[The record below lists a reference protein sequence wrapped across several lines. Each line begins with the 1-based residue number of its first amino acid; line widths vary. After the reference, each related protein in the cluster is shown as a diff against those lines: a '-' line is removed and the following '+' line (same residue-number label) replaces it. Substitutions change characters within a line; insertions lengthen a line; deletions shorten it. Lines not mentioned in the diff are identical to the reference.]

1 MSIDINK
8 AIDSFNDVFGTTPQV
23 AARAPGRVNIIGEHT
38 DYNDGFV
45 LPMAIEYDTVI
56 VGLPRKDRTIRMY
69 ASNLD
74 RNAEADLD
82 KRVRNPEDPWTDY
95 IVGVVDELFKLDK
108 TVHGADLLVMG
119 DVPIG
124 CGLSSSAA
132 LEMAALVFFEALG
145 NFKFA
150 DKDAALLGQRVENNF
165 LGLSTGIMD
174 QFISRSAQKDHALFL
189 DCRSYAGENVP
200 IAFDEFVFVVAN
212 TACARGLTASKYNE
226 RVEECKEAVHKLQ
239 LLLNKSGEKLR
250 DYTHDELLS
259 IRDQLQDIPFRR
271 AQHVITENDRCL
283 KAREAMRAGDVQ
295 ALGTLLNASH
305 ESLRVDYEVT
315 STELDTLS
323 AIGRSLPGCLG
334 ARMTGAGFGGCTV
347 NLVRKDAV
355 DRFCEDLMRQY
366 GEETG
371 ISGEVYVSK
380 PAEGAG
386 LIQLG

>member
-1 MSIDINK
+1 M
-8 AIDSFNDVFGTTPQV
+8 
-23 AARAPGRVNIIGEHT
+23 
-38 DYNDGFV
+38 
-45 LPMAIEYDTVI
+45 
-56 VGLPRKDRTIRMY
+56 
-69 ASNLD
+69 
-74 RNAEADLD
+74 
-82 KRVRNPEDPWTDY
+82 
-95 IVGVVDELFKLDK
+95 
-108 TVHGADLLVMG
+108 
-119 DVPIG
+119 
-124 CGLSSSAA
+124 
-132 LEMAALVFFEALG
+132 
-145 NFKFA
+145 
-150 DKDAALLGQRVENNF
+150 
-165 LGLSTGIMD
+165 
-174 QFISRSAQKDHALFL
+174 
-189 DCRSYAGENVP
+189 
-200 IAFDEFVFVVAN
+200 
-212 TACARGLTASKYNE
+212 
-226 RVEECKEAVHKLQ
+226 
-239 LLLNKSGEKLR
+239 NKSGEKLR